1 MIVPAGY
8 VALREISTEFALEFS
23 KFMMQHDNFRV
34 RCLTI
39 IDWIKWN
46 KIEILLCSNTGRL
59 CAVSP
64 SIFWYSP
71 RDAATQPGCNFFMV
85 SLNDAFMTH
94 SFNDFMENIDKIQPK
109 PEDIDEI
116 SEYLDM
122 PPSSQRKFNE
132 FGAKIFEISQKKRPD
147 FRGMTF
153 AEHYAD
159 VRTNFNNW
167 HGSRPNNQVVI
178 SRDDAAR
185 LRAHLSG
192 FVKNAMAQQSKPVR
206 YSAAKVKTKMI
217 ELLERERK
225 LLDGERKLLDGEK
238 RLTVDEIFTE
248 VANAFPEVTRN
259 FLKETKKE
267 IYKENPNLKLPPG
280 RPAKTNDK

>member
-8 VALREISTEFALEFS
+8 VALREISKEFAPEFS
-23 KFMMQHDNFRV
+23 KFMMQCDNFRV

-39 IDWIKWN
+39 IDWIKRN
-46 KIEILLCSNTGRL
+46 QIEILLCSNAGSL

-64 SIFWYSP
+64 AIFWHSP

-94 SFNDFMENIDKIQPK
+94 SVNDFMENIDKTQPK

-122 PPSSQRKFNE
+122 PPSSQRKF
-132 FGAKIFEISQKKRPD
+132 FEISQKKRPD

-192 FVKNAMAQQSKPVR
+192 LVKNGIAQQSKPGPYPVAHVKRKMFELMDVEPKPTKAVIFAGVR
-206 YSAAKVKTKMI
+206 EEFPKISQNRLNKIKREI
-217 ELLERERK
+217 EREH
-225 LLDGERKLLDGEK
+225 
-238 RLTVDEIFTE
+238 
-248 VANAFPEVTRN
+248 
-259 FLKETKKE
+259 
-267 IYKENPNLKLPPG
+267 PNLIRGNG
-280 RPAKTNDK
+280 RPPKNKG